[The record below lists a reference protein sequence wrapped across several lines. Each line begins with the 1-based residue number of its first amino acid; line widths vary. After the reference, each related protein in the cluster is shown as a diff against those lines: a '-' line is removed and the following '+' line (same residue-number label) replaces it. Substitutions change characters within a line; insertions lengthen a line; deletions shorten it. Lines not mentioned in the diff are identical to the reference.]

1 MSLSTGP
8 YAEYDVDNCL
18 LQVKNVCRI
27 NSLMNSHNT
36 SICIRIITETD
47 LKIMFKEAQ
56 KDVYL
61 KL

>member
-36 SICIRIITETD
+36 SIIIITETD